1 MNLSLHLIKYLVYF
15 RETCILT
22 FLLGG
27 INCSKSTRTM
37 PSGEVGTYTFLNII
51 ESIKIIGQSVLSL
64 FSQFFCKSF
73 NARRAFRNPHCSRT
87 NYKFDIIYPILQVV
101 KGDSFG
107 DECLLHVKEMVMQR
121 EVDIEV
127 TAECPVIIS

>member
-1 MNLSLHLIKYLVYF
+1 MSIVDYDITENLNFDYVKSMDEKMNLSLHLIKYLVYF

-51 ESIKIIGQSVLSL
+51 E
-64 FSQFFCKSF
+64 
-73 NARRAFRNPHCSRT
+73 
-87 NYKFDIIYPILQVV
+87 Y
-101 KGDSFG
+101 
-107 DECLLHVKEMVMQR
+107 
-121 EVDIEV
+121 
-127 TAECPVIIS
+127 